1 MRASTPRFLAADS
14 AYVSPFCRLQTCDS
28 ILERFEKV
36 AFPLAQE
43 YGALPVIGIGHSCG
57 ALLQVL

>member
-1 MRASTPRFLAADS
+1 MA
-14 AYVSPFCRLQTCDS
+14 QICDTV
-28 ILERFEKV
+28 LDRFEKV

-57 ALLQVL
+57 ALLQVRQ